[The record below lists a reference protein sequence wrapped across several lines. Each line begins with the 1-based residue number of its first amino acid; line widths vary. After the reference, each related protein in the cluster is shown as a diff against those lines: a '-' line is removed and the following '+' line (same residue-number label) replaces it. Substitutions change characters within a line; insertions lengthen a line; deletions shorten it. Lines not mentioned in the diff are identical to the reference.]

1 MSEHQQKDAAQLA
14 LNLAMHVVAA
24 KPAFLS
30 EADVPAEALAAE
42 RASFEAQAAA
52 SGKPAAVAEKMVD
65 GWMRKWLAERCMLLQ
80 PYLLDDS
87 LTVAKAVEAVAH
99 AAGVPL
105 RVASFARLEVGEG
118 VEKEATDFA
127 SEVAAV
133 ASGRG

>member
-1 MSEHQQKDAAQLA
+1 
-14 LNLAMHVVAA
+14 MHVVAA